1 MVLCKLLQDMANDI
15 IQSNCTE
22 RQTSE
27 KGNLFPA
34 FSSWWAARMCAHLQN
49 KQLQRQPPESQPQS
63 PSHTHSPHSD
73 VLFHDLF
80 KSWGPWALRKR
91 SFCPNKHNF
100 LFRLQPV
107 LLTGQIATPTM
118 SAHSTLC
125 GKEWREVET
134 WHLGNTYRVAG
145 TVHTQKHPPPVPHRF
160 SPCACF
166 LDYSNC
172 QKLQNVTS
180 SQRRV
185 AWSTEAN
192 SSCNVSVECYCIS
205 LGNLNYP
212 AELLGSCCHALGRL
226 GA

>member
-145 TVHTQKHPPPVPHRF
+145 TVHTQKHPH
-160 SPCACF
+160 
-166 LDYSNC
+166 
-172 QKLQNVTS
+172 
-180 SQRRV
+180 
-185 AWSTEAN
+185 WSHKH
-192 SSCNVSVECYCIS
+192 IS
-205 LGNLNYP
+205 LSLKWDITPILEIKKLSLTGEVNSTRSYNYS
-212 AELLGSCCHALGRL
+212 GT
-226 GA
+226 